1 MLNKLK
7 ISFVVIILLLIPY
20 FVPFFIFIYIIM
32 IILYLKI
39 YYNSKNVEKNWYF
52 WDAKI
57 IELNQLSDYENTK
70 EYFYD
75 FILFFDNNKYKFDT
89 FPEKFIK
96 DKKIGD
102 NIKVKYLITKKD
114 KLYLLENDKVFK
126 IPGKIVI

>member
-1 MLNKLK
+1 
-7 ISFVVIILLLIPY
+7 
-20 FVPFFIFIYIIM
+20 M

-39 YYNSKNVEKNWYF
+39 YYNSKNVEKNGYF
-52 WDAKI
+52 GDAKI

-114 KLYLLENDKVFK
+114 KLYLLENDKVFE